1 MLIQGASESRPG
13 HENEDLLATADG
25 LVVVLDGCG
34 TPDSLAGTVRR
45 GCRHG
50 VPWYVRSLGAE
61 LVRLAAAPGIPLAD
75 ALAEAIGTVTDAH
88 RDTCDLTNADTPACT
103 VAMLRDRGRYVDHL
117 VLSDST
123 VALAYRAGDVEVIS
137 DDRLARVM
145 PRFERHPLG
154 SPERADRDRRSS
166 AARTARLNRPDG
178 FWVASTDPAA
188 AAQALTGTV
197 PAGEL
202 RGALVATDGGVRLV
216 EFGELTWPTL
226 LDIVAGAGPADLIAR
241 TRAAEAADPTA
252 ERFPRGKQY
261 DDATVAWCTG
271 LSGS

>member
-1 MLIQGASESRPG
+1 MRVQGASEPRPG
-13 HENEDLLATADG
+13 YENEDLLATADG

-45 GCRHG
+45 GCSHG

-61 LVRLAAAPGIPLAD
+61 LLRLAAAPGTPLAD

-103 VAMLRDRGRYVDHL
+103 VAMLRHRGRYVDHL

-123 VALAYRAGDVEVIS
+123 VALRRGDDIEIVC

-145 PRFERHPLG
+145 PRFERYPLG
-154 SPERADRDRRSS
+154 SPERAERDRRSS
-166 AARTARLNRPDG
+166 AARIARLNRPDG
-178 FWVASTDPAA
+178 FWIASTDPAA

-197 PAGEL
+197 PTAEL
-202 RGALVATDGGVRLV
+202 TGALVATDGGVRLT
-216 EFGELTWPTL
+216 ESGELGWPAL
-226 LDIVAGAGPADLIAR
+226 LDLVATTGPAELIAR
-241 TRAAEAADPTA
+241 TRAAETADPTA
-252 ERFPRGKQY
+252 ERWPRGKQY
-261 DDATVAWCTG
+261 DDATVAWCTF
-271 LSGS
+271 